1 MAYDYNKK
9 LVGNARYM
17 RKNMTD
23 EEKQLW
29 YQFLRRLPVTVR
41 RQKNIGN
48 YIVDFYIASAKIVI
62 EIDGI
67 QHQFPENK
75 EKDSLREKYLNDLGI
90 SVLRFTNLEINDNL
104 GLVCK
109 KILNALN
116 LNFQDLKSCSC
127 YRKEIRGVSNEH
139 NGKE

>member
-62 EIDGI
+62 EINGI
-67 QHQFPENK
+67 QHQFSENK

-90 SVLRFTNLEINDNL
+90 SVLRFTNLEINENL

-116 LNFQDLKSCSC
+116 LNFQDLKSCSS

>member
-1 MAYDYNKK
+1 MPFDYNKK
-9 LVGNARYM
+9 LVGSAQHL

-29 YQFLRRLPVTVR
+29 YKFLRRLPVTVR

-67 QHQFPENK
+67 QHRFPENK
-75 EKDSLREKYLNDLGI
+75 EKDSLRDKYLNDLGI

-127 YRKEIRGVSNEH
+127 YRKEIRGVS
-139 NGKE
+139 K

>member
-1 MAYDYNKK
+1 MPFDYNKK
-9 LVGNARYM
+9 LVGNAQYL

-75 EKDSLREKYLNDLGI
+75 EKDSLRDKYLNDLGI

-116 LNFQDLKSCSC
+116 LNFQDLKSCSS